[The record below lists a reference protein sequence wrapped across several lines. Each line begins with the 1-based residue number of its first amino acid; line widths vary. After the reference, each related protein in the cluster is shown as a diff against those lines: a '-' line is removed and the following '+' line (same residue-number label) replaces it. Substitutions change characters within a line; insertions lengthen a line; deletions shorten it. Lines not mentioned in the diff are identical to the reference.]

1 MKSHILS
8 LLLLCLACLGM
19 VACSEHDWD
28 DVEQSKGIELSVSCA
43 NASIAR
49 ATKPGEPEYNE
60 NLIETLHYFLYPQ
73 GKTNENA
80 VISGKIGIDD
90 GKQGNV
96 VVQVPLKETE
106 LNTILFPLT
115 TNSRTCEVYLI
126 ANLPEGL
133 ITDGSDTSLD
143 ELKELVITTDFNT
156 KIPQSSFIMDGQCT
170 ANLISRNQTIAAEG
184 KIELKRLA
192 AKITTRVSVNPSFTD
207 TDGKEYTP
215 LVDSLK
221 IHLDNAGKTA
231 ALAGDVD
238 FATELFDY
246 EQRIRIDTKTENVN
260 GVSTTYNVFEPFY
273 SYPRRW
279 DYDDNALV
287 MYVMLPWEYQQD
299 GVTRIQKC
307 YYKVYLGTMQL
318 ERNNWYNLNLNI
330 GVLGS
335 FSQEEELVTLT
346 DFEYKVVDWKNGYDD
361 WSAGVDLEAEILSA
375 YYLVV
380 EQNEYVVNN
389 KNTFDFSF
397 ITSHECIIQDLQVT
411 KKIFVENGNPVN
423 KDKYVT
429 QDAINGNWI
438 TIEGNT
444 IKLNHT
450 LNNDFESTTNK
461 NYDYTPYV
469 FTFTLCHKNN
479 SENFQERITIIQK
492 PAISVTAEL
501 NSRYE
506 KSNGS
511 SRDGYVFVNAN
522 SIPNYNNT
530 NNSNNFGGVGNLQTS
545 GNNSNPYMYTIEISV
560 LPEGSAYILGDPR
573 IKYNWGST
581 DLSSLAQA
589 PALEGDTPRKLS
601 NYYGTNTDKSVENMI
616 APKFRISSAHG
627 WVASSFQNHAN
638 TLKRSA
644 SYQEDGYPAGRWRV
658 PTMAEIRFVA
668 KLYADTHIPPLFS
681 SGTGYWC
688 ASGSVTPSSNGSVSI
703 NNNTN
708 SGSYAVRSVYDVWYW
723 EKSAVYRLP
732 EDKYSTFTWGDE
744 IE

>member
-1 MKSHILS
+1 MKSRILS
-8 LLLLCLACLGM
+8 LSFLILASLGM
-19 VACSEHDWD
+19 VACSAHDWA

-43 NASIAR
+43 TVGITR
-49 ATKPGEPEYNE
+49 ADDTKPGELDYNE
-60 NLIETLHYFLYPQ
+60 NLIKTLHYFLYPKD
-73 GKTNENA
+73 KTNENA
-80 VISGKIGIDD
+80 VISGKMDIEG

-96 VVQVPLKETE
+96 VIRVPLNETE
-106 LNTILFPLT
+106 LNTVLFPRPI
-115 TNSRTCEVYLI
+115 NDCEVYLI
-126 ANLPEGL
+126 ANLPDGL
-133 ITDGSDTSLD
+133 IANNSNTSLD
-143 ELKELVITTDFNT
+143 ALKSLVIHTDFNANIT
-156 KIPQSSFIMDGQCT
+156 QDSFVMDGQCT
-170 ANLISRNQTIAAEG
+170 ATIINRNQTVAAAGE
-184 KIELKRLA
+184 IELKRLA
-192 AKITTRVSVNPSFTD
+192 AKFTTRISVNSSFTD
-207 TDGKEYTP
+207 NGKVYKPQVEAMQ
-215 LVDSLK
+215 
-221 IHLDNAGKTA
+221 IHLDNAGKNTT
-231 ALAGDVD
+231 LSGT
-238 FATELFDY
+238 FASELFDFN
-246 EQRIRIDTKTENVN
+246 ERQRIGTKTETRD
-260 GVSTTYNVFEPFY
+260 GASTTYSVFAPFY
-273 SYPRRW
+273 SYPREW

-287 MYVMLPWEYQQD
+287 MYIMLPWEFQQD
-299 GVTRIQKC
+299 GATRTLYC
-307 YYKVYLGTMQL
+307 YYKVYPGTMQL
-318 ERNNWYNLNLNI
+318 DRNSWYNLDLNI

-335 FSQEEELVTLT
+335 FSQEEEIVTLT
-346 DFEYKVVDWKNGYDD
+346 DFKYKVVDWRNGYDN
-361 WSAGVDLEAEILSA
+361 WSAGVNLETEILSA

-397 ITSHECIIQDLQVT
+397 VTSHECIIQDLKVT
-411 KKIFVENGNPVN
+411 KKIFVKNNQPVN
-423 KDKYVT
+423 EDKDVT
-429 QDAINGNWI
+429 QDATAGNWI
-438 TIEGNT
+438 AVEGNT
-444 IKLNHT
+444 VKLNHT

-479 SENFQERITIIQK
+479 PDNFQERITIIQK
-492 PAISVTAEL
+492 PAISVTADL

-506 KSNGS
+506 NSNGS

-522 SIPNYNNT
+522 STPNYNNT
-530 NNSNNFGGVGNLQTS
+530 NNGNNFGGVGNLQTS

-573 IKYNWGST
+573 MKYNWTQT

-589 PALEGDTPRKLS
+589 PALEGSSPRKLS

-627 WVASSFQNHAN
+627 RVATSFQSHAN

-688 ASGSVTPSSNGSVSI
+688 ASGSVTPSSDGSVTI
-703 NNNTN
+703 NNNTS